1 MGFQDNAA
9 AWGQHGL
16 ACLFWSQ
23 RLRSPENLQI
33 TSQVAASSA
42 LTRDEWRANFSLAS
56 IFGLRMLGLFM
67 VVPVFAREAAQYPGG
82 DNTGLVGL
90 TLGIYGL
97 TQAALQFVYGLASD
111 RFGRKPVIIA
121 GLLVFAAGSTVA
133 ALAPSLLWLTVGR
146 ALQGAGAVSAAVT
159 ALLADQ
165 TRDVVRTKSMALL
178 GASMGLT
185 FALSLVVAPVLA
197 AWGGLRAI
205 FALTALLSLLG
216 IAAVLWWVPAEL
228 QQPRRQQDAR
238 VLEVLRLPDLLRL
251 NYGAFVL
258 HGVQLAMWLAVPSM
272 LVQAGLPQAQHWLV
286 YLPVL
291 VGSFVVMGGSFFQ
304 LEKRGLVRGA
314 FLTSVG
320 LMGLVQLGLWWQ
332 IGSRPSVYL
341 LGVLLFLF
349 FYGFNVLE
357 ACLPSMVSRLAP
369 PSARGAAI
377 GVYNTMQSIGFFA
390 GGLLGGWAM
399 QWGGP
404 HALFVGCGALMALWL
419 WLAWPMQIPKAKAPE
434 TPRSTASA

>member
-1 MGFQDNAA
+1 MPTT
-9 AWGQHGL
+9 L
-16 ACLFWSQ
+16 
-23 RLRSPENLQI
+23 SP
-33 TSQVAASSA
+33 TASSA
-42 LTRDEWRANFSLAS
+42 LTRAEWRANLSLAS

-67 VVPVFAREAAQYPGG
+67 VVPVFAHEAAQYPGG
-82 DNTGLVGL
+82 DNTGLIGL

-133 ALAPSLLWLTVGR
+133 ALAPSLLWLSVGR

-165 TRDVVRTKSMALL
+165 TRDEVRTKSMALL

-197 AWGGLRAI
+197 AWGGLVAI

-216 IAAVLWWVPAEL
+216 IAAVLWWVPPEPLQHRL
-228 QQPRRQQDAR
+228 QQEGRGLD
-238 VLEVLRLPDLLRL
+238 VLRLPELLRL
-251 NYGAFVL
+251 NYGGFVM

-272 LVQAGLPQAQHWLV
+272 LVEAGLPQARHWQL

-304 LEKRGLVRGA
+304 LEKHGYVRAA
-314 FLTSVG
+314 FLTAVA
-320 LMGLVQLGLWWQ
+320 LMALVQLGLWWQ
-332 IGSRPSVYL
+332 IGLQPSIYL
-341 LGVLLFLF
+341 LGLLLFLF

-369 PSARGAAI
+369 LSARGAAI

-404 HALFVGCGALMALWL
+404 HALFTGCGVLMMLWL
-419 WLAWPMQIPKAKAPE
+419 WLAWPMTMAQTKTLEAPAN
-434 TPRSTASA
+434 P

>member
-1 MGFQDNAA
+1 M
-9 AWGQHGL
+9 
-16 ACLFWSQ
+16 
-23 RLRSPENLQI
+23 
-33 TSQVAASSA
+33 
-42 LTRDEWRANFSLAS
+42 TRGELRANFSLAS

-67 VVPVFAREAAQYPGG
+67 VVPVFAHEAAQYPGG
-82 DNTGLVGL
+82 DNSSLIGL

-121 GLLVFAAGSTVA
+121 GLLVFAAGSLVA
-133 ALAPSLLWLTVGR
+133 VLAPSLLWLTVGR

-205 FALTALLSLLG
+205 FALTALLAVLG
-216 IAAVLWWVPAEL
+216 IAAVLWWVPPEPV
-228 QQPRRQQDAR
+228 QHRRQQGGR
-238 VLEVLRLPDLLRL
+238 VLDVLRLPELLRL

-272 LVQAGLPQAQHWLV
+272 LVQAGLPQARHWQV

-304 LEKRGLVRGA
+304 LEKRGYVRGA
-314 FLTSVG
+314 FLTSVA
-320 LMGLVQLGLWWQ
+320 LTGLVQLGLWWQ
-332 IGSRPSVYL
+332 IGPKPSVYL

-357 ACLPSMVSRLAP
+357 ARLPSMVSRLAP

-390 GGLLGGWAM
+390 GGLLGGWAL
-399 QWGGP
+399 QWGGDP
-404 HALFVGCGALMALWL
+404 ALFGGCGALMGLWL
-419 WLAWPMQIPKAKAPE
+419 WLAWPMHIPQAS
-434 TPRSTASA
+434 TPGASASA

>member
-1 MGFQDNAA
+1 MSTN
-9 AWGQHGL
+9 L
-16 ACLFWSQ
+16 
-23 RLRSPENLQI
+23 SPP
-33 TSQVAASSA
+33 AAST
-42 LTRDEWRANFSLAS
+42 LTRSEWRANFSLAS

-67 VVPVFAREAAQYPGG
+67 VVPVFAHEAAQYPGG
-82 DNTGLVGL
+82 DNTGLIGL

-133 ALAPSLLWLTVGR
+133 ALAPSLLWLSVGR

-159 ALLADQ
+159 ALLADL
-165 TRDVVRTKSMALL
+165 TRDEVRTKSMALL

-197 AWGGLRAI
+197 AWGGLVAI

-216 IAAVLWWVPAEL
+216 IAAVLWWVPPEPL
-228 QQPRRQQDAR
+228 QHRHQQEGR
-238 VLEVLRLPDLLRL
+238 VLDVLRLPELLRL
-251 NYGAFVL
+251 NYGGFVM

-272 LVQAGLPQAQHWLV
+272 LVQAGLPQSQHWQV

-304 LEKRGLVRGA
+304 LEKRGYVRAA
-314 FLTSVG
+314 FLTAVA
-320 LMGLVQLGLWWQ
+320 LMALVQLGLWWQ
-332 IGSRPSVYL
+332 IGLKPSTYFIGL
-341 LGVLLFLF
+341 LLFLF

-369 PSARGAAI
+369 LSARGAAI

-404 HALFVGCGALMALWL
+404 HALFTGCGVLMTLWL
-419 WLAWPMQIPKAKAPE
+419 WLAWPMAVPLAKTLEAPAN
-434 TPRSTASA
+434 P

>member
-1 MGFQDNAA
+1 MPPT
-9 AWGQHGL
+9 L
-16 ACLFWSQ
+16 
-23 RLRSPENLQI
+23 SP
-33 TSQVAASSA
+33 TASSA
-42 LTRDEWRANFSLAS
+42 LTRAEWRANLSLAS

-82 DNTGLVGL
+82 DNTSLIGL

-111 RFGRKPVIIA
+111 RFGRKPVIIV

-133 ALAPSLLWLTVGR
+133 ALAPSLLWLSVGR

-159 ALLADQ
+159 ALLADL
-165 TRDVVRTKSMALL
+165 TRDGVRTKSMALL

-197 AWGGLRAI
+197 AWGGLVAI
-205 FALTALLSLLG
+205 FALTALLSLMG
-216 IAAVLWWVPAEL
+216 IAAVLWWVPPEPL
-228 QQPRRQQDAR
+228 QHRYQQEGR
-238 VLEVLRLPDLLRL
+238 VLDVLRLPELLRL
-251 NYGAFVL
+251 NYGGFVM

-272 LVQAGLPQAQHWLV
+272 LVEAGLPQSQHWQV

-304 LEKRGLVRGA
+304 LEKRGYVRAA
-314 FLTSVG
+314 FLTAVA
-320 LMGLVQLGLWWQ
+320 LMALVQLGLWWQ
-332 IGSRPSVYL
+332 IGIQPSIYL
-341 LGVLLFLF
+341 IGLLLFLF

-369 PSARGAAI
+369 LSARGAAI

-404 HALFVGCGALMALWL
+404 HALFTGCGVLMTLWL
-419 WLAWPMQIPKAKAPE
+419 GLAWPMRVPPARPVELAHKA
-434 TPRSTASA
+434 